1 VFELPLDDD
10 TFGYTYPVAQYDHDD
25 GFAIVG
31 GFVYRGAMAHAL
43 WGKYIFGDIRGGE
56 IYFVD
61 ADTLAFGTQSEIREV
76 KLELDG
82 QATTIL
88 QIGGSS
94 RGDLRFGF
102 DENNE
107 LYVLEKSRGMIFR
120 VVGARAPSE
129 PEPGGKLI
137 NISTRGIV
145 KTGDDLLI
153 GGFVI
158 GAMEQ
163 EVLIHAV
170 GPELADDGVTG
181 VLIDPV
187 LTLFNSA
194 KEIIATNDNWEDT
207 QGQAITDL
215 WNGSPP
221 LAAGSLSSGLVMTL
235 APGSYT
241 AQVSGVGST
250 EGVALIEVYEID

>member
-1 VFELPLDDD
+1 MEL
-10 TFGYTYPVAQYDHDD
+10 
-25 GFAIVG
+25 
-31 GFVYRGAMAHAL
+31 
-43 WGKYIFGDIRGGE
+43 
-56 IYFVD
+56 
-61 ADTLAFGTQSEIREV
+61 
-76 KLELDG
+76 
-82 QATTIL
+82 
-88 QIGGSS
+88 
-94 RGDLRFGF
+94 
-102 DENNE
+102 
-107 LYVLEKSRGMIFR
+107 
-120 VVGARAPSE
+120 
-129 PEPGGKLI
+129 
-137 NISTRGIV
+137 
-145 KTGDDLLI
+145 
-153 GGFVI
+153 
-158 GAMEQ
+158 

-181 VLIDPV
+181 VLIAPV